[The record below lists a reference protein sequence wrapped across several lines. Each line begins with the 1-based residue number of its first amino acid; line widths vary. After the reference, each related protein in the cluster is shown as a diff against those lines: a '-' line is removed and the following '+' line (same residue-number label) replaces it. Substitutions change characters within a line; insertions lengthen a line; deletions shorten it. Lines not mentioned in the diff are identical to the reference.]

1 MEPIILIAGIAL
13 IVLGVVVFLDG
24 RSRIQFEALQEHVL
38 MLQDQLSKL
47 SDGKPAGRQ
56 FTNNEK
62 VNLEDLIAMQIN
74 INTLMDAIE
83 ENAEAVRLQAER
95 VKDRANKT
103 YQMMHYLRG
112 LDRTNPDTPPDL
124 SKSNLQG

>member
-1 MEPIILIAGIAL
+1 
-13 IVLGVVVFLDG
+13 
-24 RSRIQFEALQEHVL
+24 